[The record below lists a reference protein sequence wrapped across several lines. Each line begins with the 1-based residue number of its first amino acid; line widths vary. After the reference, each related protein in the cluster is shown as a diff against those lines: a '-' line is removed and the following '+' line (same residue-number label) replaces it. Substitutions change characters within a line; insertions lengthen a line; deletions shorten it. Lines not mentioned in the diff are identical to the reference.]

1 MKEIKDKKKKKKKEK
16 KKKVKE
22 PKGKKAVGNRDPRD
36 LLIEVIFS
44 GFKNPLINSHSSLKL
59 ALQRSYIPLNSMNS
73 WEDSVNLVLFNN
85 NKKK

>member
-36 LLIEVIFS
+36 LLIEVKF
-44 GFKNPLINSHSSLKL
+44 FNEKESL
-59 ALQRSYIPLNSMNS
+59 
-73 WEDSVNLVLFNN
+73 
-85 NKKK
+85 